1 MFRNGN
7 HIQFACGRTY
17 MYVRVLA
24 SLTAE
29 KKANNPS
36 FFNPFQELARLQ
48 SRREMLMKTG
58 SYKESN
64 TVIKVLDNNIKR
76 LMSEKK

>member
-1 MFRNGN
+1 MFRSRNP
-7 HIQFACGRTY
+7 IKF
-17 MYVRVLA
+17 VLLIA
-24 SLTAE
+24 SSIILTAE

-58 SYKESN
+58 SYKESS